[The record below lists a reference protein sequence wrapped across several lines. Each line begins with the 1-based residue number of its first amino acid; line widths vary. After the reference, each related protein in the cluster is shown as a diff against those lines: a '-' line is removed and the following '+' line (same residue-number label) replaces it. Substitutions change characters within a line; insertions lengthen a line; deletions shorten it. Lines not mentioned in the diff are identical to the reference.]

1 MAFIVLPWG
10 WKCPDC
16 QTHQC
21 PYVEDPQICGGAF
34 SLHSGNCESWA
45 VEPENWKDVLDMDL
59 RFAPHCC
66 TCAYKRGYRQ
76 SSFDEGACQ
85 HCKFKNPAWCK
96 ENPQVLI
103 EWLSEQEDCLSP
115 RMKAWTARLP
125 FNQENKMRVLLTLVN
140 NVYLSSSI
148 LREEDPEFFVNLPEA
163 QALKPGCKI
172 VVKKA
177 ILALKGV

>member
-1 MAFIVLPWG
+1 
-10 WKCPDC
+10 
-16 QTHQC
+16 
-21 PYVEDPQICGGAF
+21 
-34 SLHSGNCESWA
+34 
-45 VEPENWKDVLDMDL
+45 
-59 RFAPHCC
+59 
-66 TCAYKRGYRQ
+66 
-76 SSFDEGACQ
+76 
-85 HCKFKNPAWCK
+85 
-96 ENPQVLI
+96 
-103 EWLSEQEDCLSP
+103 
-115 RMKAWTARLP
+115 MKAWTARLP